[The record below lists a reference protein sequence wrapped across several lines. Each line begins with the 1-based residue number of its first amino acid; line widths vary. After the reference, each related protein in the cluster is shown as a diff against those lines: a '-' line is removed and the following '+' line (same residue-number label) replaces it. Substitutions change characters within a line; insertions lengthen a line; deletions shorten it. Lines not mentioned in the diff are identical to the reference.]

1 MFERRVGLG
10 VGVIIVFFV
19 MYLVIR
25 DRPFDP
31 SLFLLVRI
39 ILSFAIGALVAT
51 VPGFLGVT
59 LNGPGI
65 AIRAGGGIAAFALTF
80 FFSPGTI
87 TSLQPPAGQLS
98 MDPLKVIDFRTL
110 ADPGKTEEERRAS
123 QMAVTFPVVFR
134 NSVDPAKT
142 VTVEATD
149 VEFTFGGEVYSYHW
163 RDFVKMHEENF
174 GKWLGKEDDAA
185 PFALPAGQVIYKEI
199 LHVPKSA
206 EIATW
211 GTFIDAVNRIKP
223 KEIEVTFEADSNSGT
238 IRSVCRAQM
247 AARVKEIGDFI
258 ATSKTIPGRI
268 TTLCGVL

>member
-25 DRPFDP
+25 DRPFQP
-31 SLFLLVRI
+31 SLYQLVRI

-59 LNGPGI
+59 LKGPGV
-65 AIRAGGGIAAFALTF
+65 AIRAGGGIAAFVLTY

-98 MDPLKVIDFRTL
+98 MDPLRVIDFRTL
-110 ADPGKTEEERRAS
+110 AGPGKTEEERRAS

-134 NSVDPAKT
+134 NSVDPAKS
-142 VTVEATD
+142 VSVEATNI
-149 VEFTFGGEVYSYHW
+149 EFSFAGEKYSYHW
-163 RDFVKMHEENF
+163 RDFVKMHEENY

-185 PFALPAGQVIYKEI
+185 PFALPAGQIIYKEI
-199 LHVPKSA
+199 LHVPKTG

-211 GTFIDAVNRIKP
+211 GAFIDTVDRIKP
-223 KEIEVTFEADSNSGT
+223 KEIEVRFEASSNSGT
-238 IRSVCRAQM
+238 IKSVCRAQM
-247 AARVKEIGDFI
+247 EARVKEMEDFI
-258 ATSKTIPGRI
+258 STAKTVPGRI
-268 TTLCGVL
+268 TTLCEVL